1 MIEIIRLYDQLI
13 QLYENQIVDLTMMSK
28 IELGDDVIAE
38 IVRIKSNIKVEK
50 YLENPNGTDNAKS
63 GAVLLDEFIV
73 RWDYN
78 GDGKITVSL
87 NDAED
92 KLIQSIEHV
101 KSKI

>member
-1 MIEIIRLYDQLI
+1 MND
-13 QLYENQIVDLTMMSK
+13 T
-28 IELGDDVIAE
+28 
-38 IVRIKSNIKVEK
+38 
-50 YLENPNGTDNAKS
+50 TKS
-63 GAVLLDEFIV
+63 GAILLDEFVV

-101 KSKI
+101 KSKF

>member
-1 MIEIIRLYDQLI
+1 M
-13 QLYENQIVDLTMMSK
+13 
-28 IELGDDVIAE
+28 
-38 IVRIKSNIKVEK
+38 
-50 YLENPNGTDNAKS
+50 GTDNAKS

-87 NDAED
+87 NDAAD

-101 KSKI
+101 KSKF

>member
-1 MIEIIRLYDQLI
+1 M
-13 QLYENQIVDLTMMSK
+13 
-28 IELGDDVIAE
+28 
-38 IVRIKSNIKVEK
+38 
-50 YLENPNGTDNAKS
+50 GTDDAKS

-101 KSKI
+101 KSKFLNYEKVIRITSSYRDGI